1 MQRQVDALQSVRAAP
16 VVRRLKGGGP
26 ISFGRGLRIE
36 LEVDEMG
43 FQGGSAFL
51 FGSVMEEFFARYVSI
66 NSFTETVLRS
76 SGRGEIMHWEP
87 RCGTGLII

>member
-1 MQRQVDALQSVRAAP
+1 M
-16 VVRRLKGGGP
+16 RRLPVSGP
-26 ISFGRGLRIE
+26 IAFGRGIRIE

-51 FGSVMEEFFARYVSI
+51 FGSVMEQFFVRHVSI

-76 SGRGEIMHWEP
+76 TTRGEIMHWMP
-87 RCGTGLII
+87 RCGNRPII